1 MTKAQK
7 DLPDKKASK
16 ATVQKTIW
24 RPKRLFLVFFIFIF
38 GAALSIYFMPA
49 LKERLPILAWWI
61 GEASSSN
68 LADVNRSLAKQ
79 QAEIKTIKTKTSDIE
94 MRLNQPAQDLPAL
107 ELRIKALEKNFRS
120 LSKASH
126 ETNENKVNSF
136 EKNPLKTDPLLTN
149 EPLGNDRAQMAESIA
164 QIEKR
169 IIHLERVAEKD
180 TSVPLLNLK
189 IAELKS
195 ILFAGLPYSAEFQTV
210 RHLTENGALSK
221 APNLLIALDHLSAS
235 ASMGIRTV
243 AQIRNDFNTLIPE
256 LLKTVNLDENASW
269 WQNTLTGIKNIITVR
284 NIKGTSSNN
293 NGIDNFI
300 ARIEAELKAAN
311 VTAALILVAQLPKST
326 ITPLNQWVLEAKNWL
341 QAEGAIRTLET
352 AAAELYLSTPL
363 PTEQKIIS

>member
-7 DLPDKKASK
+7 DVPDKKTSK
-16 ATVQKTIW
+16 ATVQKTIR
-24 RPKRLFLVFFIFIF
+24 RPKRLFLVFLVFIF
-38 GAALSIYFMPA
+38 GAALSIYFMPV
-49 LKERLPILAWWI
+49 LKERLPILAWWVDK
-61 GEASSSN
+61 ASSYN
-68 LADVNRSLAKQ
+68 LANVNRSLLKQ

-94 MRLNQPAQDLPAL
+94 MRLNQPAQNLPAL

-120 LSKASH
+120 LSKATH
-126 ETNENKVNSF
+126 ENKVNSF
-136 EKNPLKTDPLLTN
+136 EKSPLKTDPFFTK
-149 EPLGNDRAQMAESIA
+149 EPLGSDRDQITESIA

-169 IIHLERVAEKD
+169 IIHLERAAEKD

-210 RHLTENGALSK
+210 RHLTENGSLSK
-221 APNLLIALDHLSAS
+221 APNLLMALDHLSAS

-256 LLKTVNLDENASW
+256 LLKTANLDETASW

-284 NIKGTSSNN
+284 NIKGTSSND

-311 VTAALILVAQLPKST
+311 VTAALILVAQLPAST
-326 ITPLNQWVLEAKNWL
+326 ITPLDQWVLEAKNWL
-341 QAEGAIRTLET
+341 QAEGAMRTLET

-363 PTEQKIIS
+363 STEQKIIS

>member
-7 DLPDKKASK
+7 DVPDKKTSK
-16 ATVQKTIW
+16 ATLQKTIR
-24 RPKRLFLVFFIFIF
+24 RPKRLFLVFLVFIF

-49 LKERLPILAWWI
+49 LKERLPILAWWVDK
-61 GEASSSN
+61 ASSSN
-68 LADVNRSLAKQ
+68 LANVNRSLLKQ

-94 MRLNQPAQDLPAL
+94 MRLNQPAQNLPAL

-120 LSKASH
+120 LSKATH
-126 ETNENKVNSF
+126 ENKVNSF
-136 EKNPLKTDPLLTN
+136 EKSPLKTDPFFTK
-149 EPLGNDRAQMAESIA
+149 EPLGSDRDQITESIA

-169 IIHLERVAEKD
+169 IIHLERAAEKD

-210 RHLTENGALSK
+210 RHLTENGSLSK
-221 APNLLIALDHLSAS
+221 APNLLMALDHLSAS

-256 LLKTVNLDENASW
+256 LLKTANLDETASW

-284 NIKGTSSNN
+284 NIKGTSSND

-311 VTAALILVAQLPKST
+311 VTAALILVAQLPAST
-326 ITPLNQWVLEAKNWL
+326 ITPLDQWVLEAKNWL
-341 QAEGAIRTLET
+341 QAEGAMRTLET

-363 PTEQKIIS
+363 STEQKIIS

>member
-7 DLPDKKASK
+7 DVPDKKTSK
-16 ATVQKTIW
+16 ATLQKTIR
-24 RPKRLFLVFFIFIF
+24 RPKRLFLVFLVFIF

-49 LKERLPILAWWI
+49 LKERLPILAWWVDK
-61 GEASSSN
+61 ASSSN
-68 LADVNRSLAKQ
+68 LANVNRSLLKQ

-94 MRLNQPAQDLPAL
+94 MRLNQPAQNLPAL

-120 LSKASH
+120 LSKATH
-126 ETNENKVNSF
+126 ENKVNSF
-136 EKNPLKTDPLLTN
+136 EKSPLKIDPFFTK
-149 EPLGNDRAQMAESIA
+149 EPLDSDRDQITESIA

-210 RHLTENGALSK
+210 RHLTENGSLSK
-221 APNLLIALDHLSAS
+221 APNLLMALDHLSAS

-256 LLKTVNLDENASW
+256 LLKTANLDETASW

-284 NIKGTSSNN
+284 NIKGTSSND

-311 VTAALILVAQLPKST
+311 VTAALILVAQLPAST
-326 ITPLNQWVLEAKNWL
+326 ITPLDQWVLEAKNWL
-341 QAEGAIRTLET
+341 QAEGAMRTLET

-363 PTEQKIIS
+363 STEQKIIS

>member
-7 DLPDKKASK
+7 DVPDQKTSK
-16 ATVQKTIW
+16 ATLQKTIR
-24 RPKRLFLVFFIFIF
+24 RPKRLFLVFLVFIF
-38 GAALSIYFMPA
+38 GAALSIYFMPV
-49 LKERLPILAWWI
+49 LKERLPILAWWVDK
-61 GEASSSN
+61 ASSSN
-68 LADVNRSLAKQ
+68 LANVNRSLLKQ

-94 MRLNQPAQDLPAL
+94 MRLNQPAQNLPAL

-120 LSKASH
+120 LSKATH
-126 ETNENKVNSF
+126 ENKVNSF
-136 EKNPLKTDPLLTN
+136 EKSPLKTDPFFTK
-149 EPLGNDRAQMAESIA
+149 EPLGSDRDQIIESIA

-210 RHLTENGALSK
+210 RHLTENGSLSK
-221 APNLLIALDHLSAS
+221 APNLLMALDHLSAS

-256 LLKTVNLDENASW
+256 LLKTADLDETASW

-284 NIKGTSSNN
+284 NIKGTSSND

-311 VTAALILVAQLPKST
+311 VTAALILVAQLPAST
-326 ITPLNQWVLEAKNWL
+326 ITPLDQWVLEAKNWL
-341 QAEGAIRTLET
+341 QAEGAMRTLET

-363 PTEQKIIS
+363 STEQKIIS

>member
-7 DLPDKKASK
+7 DVPDKKTSK
-16 ATVQKTIW
+16 ATVQKTIR
-24 RPKRLFLVFFIFIF
+24 RPKRLFLVFLVFIF

-49 LKERLPILAWWI
+49 LKERLPILAWWVDK
-61 GEASSSN
+61 ASSSN
-68 LADVNRSLAKQ
+68 LANVNRSLLKQ

-94 MRLNQPAQDLPAL
+94 MRLNQPAQNLPAL

-120 LSKASH
+120 LSKATH
-126 ETNENKVNSF
+126 ENKVNSF
-136 EKNPLKTDPLLTN
+136 EKSPLKIDPFFTK
-149 EPLGNDRAQMAESIA
+149 EPLGSDRDQITESIA

-210 RHLTENGALSK
+210 RHLTENGSLSK
-221 APNLLIALDHLSAS
+221 APNLLMALDHLSAS

-256 LLKTVNLDENASW
+256 LLKTANLDETASW

-284 NIKGTSSNN
+284 NIKGTSSND

-311 VTAALILVAQLPKST
+311 VTAALILVAQLPAST
-326 ITPLNQWVLEAKNWL
+326 ITPLDQWVLEAKNWL
-341 QAEGAIRTLET
+341 QAEGAMRTLET

-363 PTEQKIIS
+363 STEQKIIS

>member
-7 DLPDKKASK
+7 DVPDKKTSK
-16 ATVQKTIW
+16 ATVQKTIR
-24 RPKRLFLVFFIFIF
+24 RPKRLFLVFLVFIF

-49 LKERLPILAWWI
+49 LKERLPILAWWVDK
-61 GEASSSN
+61 ASSSN
-68 LADVNRSLAKQ
+68 LANVNRSLSKQ

-94 MRLNQPAQDLPAL
+94 MRLNQPAQNLPAL

-120 LSKASH
+120 LSKATH
-126 ETNENKVNSF
+126 ENKVNSF
-136 EKNPLKTDPLLTN
+136 EKSPLKTDPFFTK
-149 EPLGNDRAQMAESIA
+149 EPLGSDRDQITESIA

-210 RHLTENGALSK
+210 RHLTENGSLSK
-221 APNLLIALDHLSAS
+221 APNLLMALDHLSAS

-256 LLKTVNLDENASW
+256 LLKTANLDETASW

-284 NIKGTSSNN
+284 NIKGTASND

-311 VTAALILVAQLPKST
+311 VTAALILVAQLPAST
-326 ITPLNQWVLEAKNWL
+326 ITPLDQWVLEAKNWL
-341 QAEGAIRTLET
+341 QAKGAMRTLET

-363 PTEQKIIS
+363 STEQKIIS

>member
-7 DLPDKKASK
+7 DVPDKKTSK
-16 ATVQKTIW
+16 ATVQKTIR
-24 RPKRLFLVFFIFIF
+24 RPKRLFLVFLVFIF

-49 LKERLPILAWWI
+49 LKERLPILAWWVDK
-61 GEASSSN
+61 ASSSN
-68 LADVNRSLAKQ
+68 LANVNRSLSKQ

-94 MRLNQPAQDLPAL
+94 MRLNQPAQNLPAL

-120 LSKASH
+120 LSKATH
-126 ETNENKVNSF
+126 ENKVNSF
-136 EKNPLKTDPLLTN
+136 EKSPLKTDPFFTK
-149 EPLGNDRAQMAESIA
+149 EPLGSDRDQITESIA

-169 IIHLERVAEKD
+169 IIHLERAAEKD

-210 RHLTENGALSK
+210 RHLTENGSLSK
-221 APNLLIALDHLSAS
+221 APNLLMALDHLSAS

-256 LLKTVNLDENASW
+256 LLKTANLDETASW

-284 NIKGTSSNN
+284 NIKGTSSND

-311 VTAALILVAQLPKST
+311 VTAALILVAQLPAST
-326 ITPLNQWVLEAKNWL
+326 ITPLDQWVLEAKNWL
-341 QAEGAIRTLET
+341 QAEGAMRTLET

-363 PTEQKIIS
+363 STEQKIIS

>member
-7 DLPDKKASK
+7 DVPDKKTSK
-16 ATVQKTIW
+16 ATLQKTIR
-24 RPKRLFLVFFIFIF
+24 RPKRLFLVFLVFIF

-49 LKERLPILAWWI
+49 LKERLPILAWWVDK
-61 GEASSSN
+61 ASSSN
-68 LADVNRSLAKQ
+68 LANVNRSLSKQ

-94 MRLNQPAQDLPAL
+94 MRLNQPAQNLPAL

-120 LSKASH
+120 LSKATH
-126 ETNENKVNSF
+126 ENKVNSF
-136 EKNPLKTDPLLTN
+136 EKSPLKTDPFFTK
-149 EPLGNDRAQMAESIA
+149 EPLGSDRDQIIESIA

-169 IIHLERVAEKD
+169 IIHLERAAEKD

-210 RHLTENGALSK
+210 RHLTENGSLSK
-221 APNLLIALDHLSAS
+221 APNLLMALDHLSAS

-256 LLKTVNLDENASW
+256 LLKTANLDETASW

-284 NIKGTSSNN
+284 NIKGTSSND

-311 VTAALILVAQLPKST
+311 VTAALILVAQLPAST
-326 ITPLNQWVLEAKNWL
+326 ITPLDQWVLEAKNWL
-341 QAEGAIRTLET
+341 QAEGAMRTLET

-363 PTEQKIIS
+363 STEQKIIS

>member
-7 DLPDKKASK
+7 DVPDKKTSK
-16 ATVQKTIW
+16 ATVQKTIR
-24 RPKRLFLVFFIFIF
+24 RPKRLFLVFLVFIF
-38 GAALSIYFMPA
+38 GAALSIYFMPV
-49 LKERLPILAWWI
+49 LKERLPILAWWVDK
-61 GEASSSN
+61 ASSSN
-68 LADVNRSLAKQ
+68 LANVNRSLSKQ

-94 MRLNQPAQDLPAL
+94 MRLNQPAQNLPAL

-120 LSKASH
+120 LSKATH
-126 ETNENKVNSF
+126 ENKVNSF
-136 EKNPLKTDPLLTN
+136 EKSPLKTDPFFTK
-149 EPLGNDRAQMAESIA
+149 EPLGSDRDQITESIA

-210 RHLTENGALSK
+210 RHLTENGSLSK
-221 APNLLIALDHLSAS
+221 APNLLMALDHLSAS

-256 LLKTVNLDENASW
+256 LLKTANLDETASW

-284 NIKGTSSNN
+284 NIKGTSSND

-311 VTAALILVAQLPKST
+311 VTAALILVAQLPAST
-326 ITPLNQWVLEAKNWL
+326 ITPLDQWVLEAKNWL
-341 QAEGAIRTLET
+341 QAEGAMRTLET

-363 PTEQKIIS
+363 STEQKIIS

>member
-7 DLPDKKASK
+7 DVPDKKTSK
-16 ATVQKTIW
+16 ATVQKTIR
-24 RPKRLFLVFFIFIF
+24 RPKRLFLVFLVFIF

-49 LKERLPILAWWI
+49 LKERLPILAWWVDK
-61 GEASSSN
+61 ASSSN
-68 LADVNRSLAKQ
+68 LANVNRSLSKQ

-94 MRLNQPAQDLPAL
+94 MRLNQPAQNLPAL

-120 LSKASH
+120 LSKATH
-126 ETNENKVNSF
+126 ENKVNSF
-136 EKNPLKTDPLLTN
+136 EKSPLKTDPFFTK
-149 EPLGNDRAQMAESIA
+149 EPLGSDRDQITESIA

-169 IIHLERVAEKD
+169 IIHLERAAEKD

-210 RHLTENGALSK
+210 RHLTENGSLSK
-221 APNLLIALDHLSAS
+221 APNLLMALDHLSAS

-256 LLKTVNLDENASW
+256 LLKTANLDETASW

-284 NIKGTSSNN
+284 NIKVASSND

-311 VTAALILVAQLPKST
+311 VTAALILVAQLPAST
-326 ITPLNQWVLEAKNWL
+326 ITPLDQWVLEAKNWL
-341 QAEGAIRTLET
+341 QAEGAMRTLET

-363 PTEQKIIS
+363 STEQKIIS

>member
-7 DLPDKKASK
+7 DVPDKKTSK
-16 ATVQKTIW
+16 ATVQKTIR
-24 RPKRLFLVFFIFIF
+24 RPKRLFLVFLVFIF

-49 LKERLPILAWWI
+49 LKERLPILAWWVDK
-61 GEASSSN
+61 ASSSN
-68 LADVNRSLAKQ
+68 LANVNRSLSKQ

-94 MRLNQPAQDLPAL
+94 MRLNQPAQNLPAL

-120 LSKASH
+120 LSKATH
-126 ETNENKVNSF
+126 ENKVNSF
-136 EKNPLKTDPLLTN
+136 EKSPLKTDPFFTK
-149 EPLGNDRAQMAESIA
+149 EPLGSDRDQITESIA

-210 RHLTENGALSK
+210 RHLTENGSLSK
-221 APNLLIALDHLSAS
+221 APNLLMALDHLSAS

-256 LLKTVNLDENASW
+256 LLKTANLDETASW

-284 NIKGTSSNN
+284 NIKGTSSND

-311 VTAALILVAQLPKST
+311 VTAALILVAQLPAST
-326 ITPLNQWVLEAKNWL
+326 ITPLDQWVLEAKNWL
-341 QAEGAIRTLET
+341 QAEGAMRTLET

-363 PTEQKIIS
+363 STEQKIIS

>member
-7 DLPDKKASK
+7 DVPDKKTSK
-16 ATVQKTIW
+16 ATVQKTIR
-24 RPKRLFLVFFIFIF
+24 RPKRLFLVFLVFIF
-38 GAALSIYFMPA
+38 GAALSIYFMPV
-49 LKERLPILAWWI
+49 LKERLPILAWWVDK
-61 GEASSSN
+61 ASSSN
-68 LADVNRSLAKQ
+68 LANVNRSLLKQ

-94 MRLNQPAQDLPAL
+94 MRLNQPAQNLPAL

-120 LSKASH
+120 LSKATH
-126 ETNENKVNSF
+126 ENKVNSF
-136 EKNPLKTDPLLTN
+136 EKSPLKTDPFFTK
-149 EPLGNDRAQMAESIA
+149 EPLGSDRDQITESIA

-169 IIHLERVAEKD
+169 IIHLERAAEKD

-210 RHLTENGALSK
+210 RHLTENGSLSK
-221 APNLLIALDHLSAS
+221 APNLLMALDHLSAS

-256 LLKTVNLDENASW
+256 LLKTANLDETASW

-284 NIKGTSSNN
+284 NIKGTSSND

-311 VTAALILVAQLPKST
+311 VTAALILVAQLPAST
-326 ITPLNQWVLEAKNWL
+326 ITPLDQWVLEAKNWL
-341 QAEGAIRTLET
+341 QAEGAMRTLET

-363 PTEQKIIS
+363 STEQKIIS

>member
-7 DLPDKKASK
+7 DVPDKKNSK
-16 ATVQKTIW
+16 ATIQKTIW
-24 RPKRLFLVFFIFIF
+24 RPKRLFLVFLVFIF

-49 LKERLPILAWWI
+49 LKERLPILAWWVDK
-61 GEASSSN
+61 ASSSN
-68 LADVNRSLAKQ
+68 LANVNRSLLKQ

-94 MRLNQPAQDLPAL
+94 MRLNQPAQNLPAF

-120 LSKASH
+120 LSKATH
-126 ETNENKVNSF
+126 ENKVNSF
-136 EKNPLKTDPLLTN
+136 EKSPLKTDPFFTK
-149 EPLGNDRAQMAESIA
+149 EPLGSDRDQIAESIA

-210 RHLTENGALSK
+210 RHLTENGSLSK
-221 APNLLIALDHLSAS
+221 APNLLMALDHLSAS

-256 LLKTVNLDENASW
+256 LLKTANLDETASW

-284 NIKGTSSNN
+284 NIKGTSSND

-300 ARIEAELKAAN
+300 ARIEAELKDAN
-311 VTAALILVAQLPKST
+311 VTAALILVAQLPAST
-326 ITPLNQWVLEAKNWL
+326 ITPLDQWVLEAKNWL
-341 QAEGAIRTLET
+341 QAEGAMRTLET

-363 PTEQKIIS
+363 STEQKIIS

>member
-7 DLPDKKASK
+7 DVPDKKTSK
-16 ATVQKTIW
+16 ATLQKTIR
-24 RPKRLFLVFFIFIF
+24 RPKRLFLVFLVFIF

-49 LKERLPILAWWI
+49 LKERLPILAWWVDK
-61 GEASSSN
+61 ASSSN
-68 LADVNRSLAKQ
+68 LANVNRSLLKQ

-94 MRLNQPAQDLPAL
+94 MRLNQPAQNLPAL

-120 LSKASH
+120 LSKATH
-126 ETNENKVNSF
+126 ENKVNSF
-136 EKNPLKTDPLLTN
+136 EKSPLKTDPFFTK
-149 EPLGNDRAQMAESIA
+149 EPLGSDRDQIAESIA

-210 RHLTENGALSK
+210 RHLTENGSLSK
-221 APNLLIALDHLSAS
+221 APNLLMALDHLSAS

-256 LLKTVNLDENASW
+256 LLKTANLDETASW
-269 WQNTLTGIKNIITVR
+269 WQTTLTGIKNIITVR
-284 NIKGTSSNN
+284 NIKGTSSND

-311 VTAALILVAQLPKST
+311 VTAALILVAQLPAST
-326 ITPLNQWVLEAKNWL
+326 ITPLDQWVLEAKNWL
-341 QAEGAIRTLET
+341 QAEGAMRTLET

-363 PTEQKIIS
+363 STEQKIIS

>member
-107 ELRIKALEKNFRS
+107 ELRIKALEKNFRN

-149 EPLGNDRAQMAESIA
+149 KPLGNGRAQMAESIA

-256 LLKTVNLDENASW
+256 LLKTVNLDETASW

-311 VTAALILVAQLPKST
+311 VTAALILVAQLPRST

-363 PTEQKIIS
+363 PTEQKVIS

>member
-7 DLPDKKASK
+7 DVPDKKTSK
-16 ATVQKTIW
+16 ATVQKTIR
-24 RPKRLFLVFFIFIF
+24 RPKRLFLVFLVFIF

-49 LKERLPILAWWI
+49 LKERLPILAWWVDK
-61 GEASSSN
+61 ASSSN
-68 LADVNRSLAKQ
+68 LANVNRSLLKQ

-94 MRLNQPAQDLPAL
+94 MRLNQPAQNLPAL

-120 LSKASH
+120 LSKATH
-126 ETNENKVNSF
+126 ENKVNSF
-136 EKNPLKTDPLLTN
+136 EKSPLKTDPFFTK
-149 EPLGNDRAQMAESIA
+149 EPLGSDRDQITESIA

-180 TSVPLLNLK
+180 TSVPLPNLK

-210 RHLTENGALSK
+210 RHLTENGSLSK
-221 APNLLIALDHLSAS
+221 APNLLMALDHLSAS

-256 LLKTVNLDENASW
+256 LLKTANLDETASW

-284 NIKGTSSNN
+284 NIKGTSSND

-311 VTAALILVAQLPKST
+311 VTAALILVAQLPAST
-326 ITPLNQWVLEAKNWL
+326 ITPLDQWVLEAKNWL
-341 QAEGAIRTLET
+341 QAEGAMRTLET

-363 PTEQKIIS
+363 STEQKIIS

>member
-7 DLPDKKASK
+7 DVPDKKTSK
-16 ATVQKTIW
+16 ATVQKTIR
-24 RPKRLFLVFFIFIF
+24 RPKRLFLVFLVFIF

-49 LKERLPILAWWI
+49 LKERLPILAWWVDK
-61 GEASSSN
+61 ASSSN
-68 LADVNRSLAKQ
+68 LANVNRSLSKQ

-94 MRLNQPAQDLPAL
+94 MRLNQPAQNLPAL

-120 LSKASH
+120 LSKATH
-126 ETNENKVNSF
+126 ENKVNSF
-136 EKNPLKTDPLLTN
+136 EKSPLKTDPFFTK
-149 EPLGNDRAQMAESIA
+149 EPLGSDRDQIIESIA

-169 IIHLERVAEKD
+169 IIHLERAAEKD

-210 RHLTENGALSK
+210 RHLTENGSLSK
-221 APNLLIALDHLSAS
+221 APNLLMALDHLSAS

-256 LLKTVNLDENASW
+256 LLKTANLDETASW

-284 NIKGTSSNN
+284 NIKGTSSND

-311 VTAALILVAQLPKST
+311 VTAALILVAQLPAST
-326 ITPLNQWVLEAKNWL
+326 ITPLDQWVLEAKNWL
-341 QAEGAIRTLET
+341 QAEGAMRTLET

-363 PTEQKIIS
+363 STEQKIIS

>member
-7 DLPDKKASK
+7 DVPDKKTSK
-16 ATVQKTIW
+16 ATVQKTIR
-24 RPKRLFLVFFIFIF
+24 RPKRLFLVFLVFIF

-49 LKERLPILAWWI
+49 LKERLPILAWWVDK
-61 GEASSSN
+61 ASSSN
-68 LADVNRSLAKQ
+68 LANVNRSLLKQ

-94 MRLNQPAQDLPAL
+94 MRLNQPAQNLPAL

-120 LSKASH
+120 LSKATH
-126 ETNENKVNSF
+126 ENKVNSF
-136 EKNPLKTDPLLTN
+136 EKSPLKTDPFFTK
-149 EPLGNDRAQMAESIA
+149 EPLGSDRDQITESIA

-169 IIHLERVAEKD
+169 IIHLERAAEKD

-210 RHLTENGALSK
+210 RHLTENGSLSK
-221 APNLLIALDHLSAS
+221 APNLLMALDHLSAS

-256 LLKTVNLDENASW
+256 LLKTANLDETASW

-284 NIKGTSSNN
+284 NIKGTSSND

-311 VTAALILVAQLPKST
+311 VTAALILVAQLPAST
-326 ITPLNQWVLEAKNWL
+326 ITPLDQWVLEAKNWL
-341 QAEGAIRTLET
+341 QAEGAMRTLET

-363 PTEQKIIS
+363 STEQKIIS

>member
-7 DLPDKKASK
+7 DVPDKKTSK
-16 ATVQKTIW
+16 ATLQKTIR
-24 RPKRLFLVFFIFIF
+24 RPKRLFLVFLVFIF

-49 LKERLPILAWWI
+49 LKERLPILAWWVDK
-61 GEASSSN
+61 ASSSN
-68 LADVNRSLAKQ
+68 LANVNRSLSKQ

-94 MRLNQPAQDLPAL
+94 MRLNQPAQNLPAL

-120 LSKASH
+120 LSKATH
-126 ETNENKVNSF
+126 ENKVNSF
-136 EKNPLKTDPLLTN
+136 EKSPLKTDPFFTK
-149 EPLGNDRAQMAESIA
+149 EPLGSDRDQITESIA

-169 IIHLERVAEKD
+169 IIHLERAAEKD

-210 RHLTENGALSK
+210 RHLTENGSLSK
-221 APNLLIALDHLSAS
+221 APNLLMALDHLSAS

-256 LLKTVNLDENASW
+256 LLKTANLDETASW

-284 NIKGTSSNN
+284 NIKGTSSND

-311 VTAALILVAQLPKST
+311 VTAALILVAQLPAST
-326 ITPLNQWVLEAKNWL
+326 ITPLDQWVLEAKNWL
-341 QAEGAIRTLET
+341 QAEGAMRTLET

-363 PTEQKIIS
+363 STEQKIIS

>member
-7 DLPDKKASK
+7 DVPDKKTSK
-16 ATVQKTIW
+16 ANVQKTIR
-24 RPKRLFLVFFIFIF
+24 RPKRLFLVFLVFIF
-38 GAALSIYFMPA
+38 GAALSIYFMPV
-49 LKERLPILAWWI
+49 LKERLPILAWWVDK
-61 GEASSSN
+61 ASSSN
-68 LADVNRSLAKQ
+68 LANVNRSLLKQ

-94 MRLNQPAQDLPAL
+94 MRLNQPAQNLPAL

-120 LSKASH
+120 LSKATH
-126 ETNENKVNSF
+126 ENKVNSF
-136 EKNPLKTDPLLTN
+136 EKSPLKTDPFFTK
-149 EPLGNDRAQMAESIA
+149 EPLGSDRDQITESIA

-210 RHLTENGALSK
+210 RHLTENGSLSK
-221 APNLLIALDHLSAS
+221 APNLLMALDHLSAS

-256 LLKTVNLDENASW
+256 LLKTANLDETASW

-284 NIKGTSSNN
+284 NIKGTSSND

-311 VTAALILVAQLPKST
+311 VTAALILVAQLPAST
-326 ITPLNQWVLEAKNWL
+326 ITPLDQWVLEAKNWL
-341 QAEGAIRTLET
+341 QAEGAMRTLET

-363 PTEQKIIS
+363 STEQKIIS